1 MFSFLFLLILLLLKR
16 PFQPKIR
23 LQKTHTDQNNS
34 GSNFSNFPQLFFS
47 HNESTTSSKS
57 QPNDSERIYFQ
68 RHATLKKTK
77 PEEALSLTGA
87 YTETLIFQ
95 FAKVQLFFVI
105 ARKPKKKLHFQE
117 LFQLFNVNNIEQLK
131 QKKIWKIKVTN
142 ARFVNTFITLQ

>member
-1 MFSFLFLLILLLLKR
+1 MKAQR
-16 PFQPKIR
+16 PQNHSQMIPKDIFP
-23 LQKTHTDQNNS
+23 KTRN
-34 GSNFSNFPQLFFS
+34 P
-47 HNESTTSSKS
+47 
-57 QPNDSERIYFQ
+57 
-68 RHATLKKTK
+68 KKTK

-117 LFQLFNVNNIEQLK
+117 LFQLFNVNNIEQVK

-142 ARFVNTFITLQ
+142 ARFADTFITLQ

>member
-68 RHATLKKTK
+68 RHATLKNK
-77 PEEALSLTGA
+77 ARRSLILTGA

-117 LFQLFNVNNIEQLK
+117 LFQLFNVNNIEQVK

-142 ARFVNTFITLQ
+142 ARFVDTFITLQ